1 VVAAA
6 ALFVEPLVELI
17 VDKSVV
23 DMSLLLH
30 KFSVDNNHVEQLLV
44 EVVVEDRFSVD
55 NKCVE
60 QLLVVVV
67 VVEHR
72 FSVDNSCVEQRFVEV

>member
-1 VVAAA
+1 VAAA

-60 QLLVVVV
+60 QLLVAV

-72 FSVDNSCVEQRFVEV
+72 FSVDNSCVEQRFVEI

>member
-17 VDKSVV
+17 VDKPVV

-60 QLLVVVV
+60 QLLVAV

-72 FSVDNSCVEQRFVEV
+72 FSVDNSCVEQRFVEI

>member
-1 VVAAA
+1 MVAAA

-60 QLLVVVV
+60 QLLVAV

-72 FSVDNSCVEQRFVEV
+72 FSVDNSCVEQRFVEI

>member
-1 VVAAA
+1 MAAA

-30 KFSVDNNHVEQLLV
+30 KFSVDINHVEQLLV

-60 QLLVVVV
+60 QLLVAV

-72 FSVDNSCVEQRFVEV
+72 FSVDNSCVEQRFVEI

>member
-60 QLLVVVV
+60 QLLVAV

-72 FSVDNSCVEQRFVEV
+72 FSVDNSCVEQRFVEI